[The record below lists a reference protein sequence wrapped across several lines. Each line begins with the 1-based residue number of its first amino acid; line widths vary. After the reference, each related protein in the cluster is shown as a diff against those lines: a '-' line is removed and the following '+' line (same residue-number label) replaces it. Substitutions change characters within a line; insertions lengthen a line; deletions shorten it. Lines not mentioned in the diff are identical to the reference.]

1 MKMRFYSS
9 CLFLYKRKT
18 PILDKEKWASIFASL
33 PRIVSLIEV
42 YHIAR
47 SGASWSIY
55 QYRLIIGGMT
65 IAKIRLQFARKL
77 KQKRQEAKLTQEK
90 VAELIGVSARYY
102 QMLESKKPTAV
113 KIDTIEKLA
122 KALKTPAWKLFQFKD

>member
-1 MKMRFYSS
+1 
-9 CLFLYKRKT
+9 
-18 PILDKEKWASIFASL
+18 
-33 PRIVSLIEV
+33 
-42 YHIAR
+42 
-47 SGASWSIY
+47 
-55 QYRLIIGGMT
+55 MT